1 MSTNSEV
8 IKAVVASDDRGTS
21 DGGQHEQSEALLNP
35 AVTRQAQATVANVIV
50 NPLEAQQSV
59 TDNNVGTDQ
68 TDRGSQ
74 VSLLF
79 SLFLTAKYC
88 L

>member
-1 MSTNSEV
+1 MSNNSEV

-21 DGGQHEQSEALLNP
+21 VGGKNEQSDPLLNP
-35 AVTRQAQATVANVIV
+35 VVLRQAQATMANVIV
-50 NPLEAQQSV
+50 NPLETQQNV

-74 VSLLF
+74 VRSNSL
-79 SLFLTAKYC
+79 
-88 L
+88 

>member
-1 MSTNSEV
+1 M
-8 IKAVVASDDRGTS
+8 ASSDRGG

-35 AVTRQAQATVANVIV
+35 AVMRQAQATVANVIV

-59 TDNNVGTDQ
+59 TENNVGTDQ

-74 VSLLF
+74 VQTF
-79 SLFLTAKYC
+79 SNLV
-88 L
+88 